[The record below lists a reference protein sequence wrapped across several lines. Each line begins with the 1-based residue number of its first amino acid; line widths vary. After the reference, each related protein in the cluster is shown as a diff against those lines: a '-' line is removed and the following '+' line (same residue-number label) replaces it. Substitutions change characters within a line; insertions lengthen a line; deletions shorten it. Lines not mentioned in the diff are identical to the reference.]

1 MVRFIHTADWQIG
14 KHFANIPGDAGAALR
29 SQRIDTVKAIAAL
42 ARTEE
47 VDAVLVAGDVFDANT
62 VSDRTIRQLVNAL
75 SGFSGDWVFIP
86 GNHDAALAVSAWSR
100 LSGMGAPPNVKLA
113 LTPEPLMV
121 ADGRIAL
128 LPAVLQRRHEVGDLT
143 EWFDG
148 AVTPAGVPRIGLAH
162 GSVPEWLPSQ
172 SEAPNPIAPDRPTRA
187 RLDYLG
193 LGDWHG
199 TLKINDHCWYAGT
212 PEADRFTS
220 SDPGNVLLVDVQG
233 AGAPPVVERRRVGR
247 YRWSQQDATLNDPAD
262 LEAVGRLLGSL
273 EGDHAD
279 HLVWLRL
286 EGLIDFAGRRH
297 LDEMCAD
304 WEGRFHHL
312 RLDQDGLTAVP
323 NEDDIDLIDRSG
335 FVREA
340 IEHLRGIAASPGHEQ
355 ASTARDALL
364 RLYQEHVRLGN

>member
-14 KHFANIPGDAGAALR
+14 KQFANIPGDAGAALR
-29 SQRIDTVKAIAAL
+29 SQRIDTVKSIAAL
-42 ARTEE
+42 ARTEQ

-100 LSGMGAPPNVKLA
+100 LRGMGAPPNVKLA
-113 LTPEPLMV
+113 LSHEPVM
-121 ADGRIAL
+121 AAEGRIAV

-162 GSVPEWLPSQ
+162 GSVPEWLPSP
-172 SEAPNPIAPDRPTRA
+172 SEAPNPIAHDRPSRA
-187 RLDYLG
+187 RLDYLA

-199 TLKINDHCWYAGT
+199 TLCINERCWYAGT

-220 SDPGNVLLVDVQG
+220 SDPGNVLLVDLPV
-233 AGAPPVVERRRVGR
+233 AGAPPSVVSRRVGR
-247 YRWSQQDATLNDPAD
+247 FRWGQHDATLNELAD
-262 LEAVGRLLGSL
+262 LEAVGHRLQSL
-273 EGDHAD
+273 EGEHAD

-286 EGLIDFAGRRH
+286 RGLVDFAGRRR
-297 LDEMCAD
+297 LEEMCAD

-312 RLDQDGLTAVP
+312 RLDQDELMAVP

-340 IEHLRGIAASPGHEQ
+340 IEQLRAMAATAAPEQ